1 MAAKNNEKDI
11 KQERGAKEGA
21 PKEASVKGAAPKEP
35 AAKEAKA
42 KAPKGAPAGAK
53 EAKPG
58 KEAAAADTGEAAA
71 PKPRRPLPGPPS
83 RLFERYKSEI
93 APALA
98 KEFSIGNPMAIPKLR
113 KIVIN
118 MGMGEATQNIK
129 LLDAASAELTQ
140 ITGQKPVLHRARKSI
155 AQFKVRQG
163 MPIGCSV
170 TLRGQRMYEFL
181 DRLTSIAL
189 PRVRDFRGLP
199 SKAFDGRGN
208 YTVGIRDQLI
218 FPEIDYAKVDKTR
231 GMNITMV
238 TDAKSDEQARSL
250 LRHLG
255 IPFRA

>member
-1 MAAKNNEKDI
+1 MAAKEK
-11 KQERGAKEGA
+11 GNKETPG
-21 PKEASVKGAAPKEP
+21 SKEP
-35 AAKEAKA
+35 TAAKEPKAA
-42 KAPKGAPAGAK
+42 KAPKQ
-53 EAKPG
+53 
-58 KEAAAADTGEAAA
+58 AAA
-71 PKPRRPLPGPPS
+71 PKQAKGGKEPKAAPDAAAAAAAKPPKAARPSSGPPS
-83 RLFERYKSEI
+83 RLFERYKKEI

-98 KEFSIGNPMAIPKLR
+98 KEFSIGNVMAVPRLR
-113 KIVIN
+113 KIVVN

-129 LLDAASAELTQ
+129 VLDAASAELGQ
-140 ITGQKPVLHRARKSI
+140 ITGQKPVMHRSRKSI

-208 YTVGIRDQLI
+208 YTLGIRDQLI
-218 FPEIDYAKVDKTR
+218 FPEIDYSKVDKAR
-231 GMNITMV
+231 GMNITLV
-238 TDAKSDEQARSL
+238 TDAKTDEEARSL

>member
-1 MAAKNNEKDI
+1 MAAKETGN
-11 KQERGAKEGA
+11 KETPG
-21 PKEASVKGAAPKEP
+21 SKEP
-35 AAKEAKA
+35 TAAKEPKAA
-42 KAPKGAPAGAK
+42 KAPK
-53 EAKPG
+53 
-58 KEAAAADTGEAAA
+58 EAAA
-71 PKPRRPLPGPPS
+71 PKEAKGGKEPKAAPDAAAVAAAKPPKAARPSSGPPS
-83 RLFERYKSEI
+83 RLFERYKKEI

-98 KEFSIGNPMAIPKLR
+98 KEFSIGNVMAVPRLR
-113 KIVIN
+113 KIVVN

-129 LLDAASAELTQ
+129 LLDAASAELGQ
-140 ITGQKPVLHRARKSI
+140 ITGQKPVMHRSRKSI

-208 YTVGIRDQLI
+208 YTLGIRDQLI
-218 FPEIDYAKVDKTR
+218 FPEIDYSKVDKAR
-231 GMNITMV
+231 GMNITLV
-238 TDAKSDEQARSL
+238 TDAKTDEEARSL

>member
-1 MAAKNNEKDI
+1 MAAKEKD
-11 KQERGAKEGA
+11 EKE
-21 PKEASVKGAAPKEP
+21 SVKAPEGKP
-35 AAKEAKA
+35 AKPPKEAKA
-42 KAPKGAPAGAK
+42 SQQAQGGAAAGKARPAREPKAAK
-53 EAKPG
+53 ESKAAP
-58 KEAAAADTGEAAA
+58 EAAAETKA
-71 PKPRRPLPGPPS
+71 PIPRKAVSGPPS
-83 RLFERYKSEI
+83 RLFERYKKEI

-98 KEFSIGNPMAIPKLR
+98 KEFSIGNPMAVPRLR
-113 KIVIN
+113 KIVVNI
-118 MGMGEATQNIK
+118 GMGEATQNIK
-129 LLDAASAELTQ
+129 LLDAATAELSQ

-208 YTVGIRDQLI
+208 YTMGIRDQLI
-218 FPEIDYAKVDKTR
+218 FPEIDYSKVDRAR

-238 TDAKSDEQARSL
+238 TDAKTDEEARSL

-255 IPFRA
+255 MPFRA